1 MSDNNYRGS
10 KKQWGLFVALLP
22 LLLFGL
28 FYLYTKRARA
38 DVSTMVYPEKMFAI
52 GTDTLVGDGG
62 YKTIDSVYHIVPDF
76 NLTNQ
81 YNQSITKIDLEGKV
95 LLFNFFFT
103 SCPSICP
110 KMTAQMA
117 RVQEAFIKDDEVV
130 LVSISIDPTRD
141 TVQQLKAFATE
152 YFAVPGKWHFL
163 TGDKEAIYEF
173 AGKGLKLLVQS
184 EGGDAEHDGFV
195 HSDRVVLV
203 DPDWNIRGFYNGT
216 DVKDVNFMMGDI
228 TLIMKEYSR

>member
-10 KKQWGLFVALLP
+10 KKQWGLFIALLP

-38 DVSTMVYPEKMFAI
+38 DVSTMVFPEKMFVI
-52 GTDTLVGDGG
+52 GIDTIIGDGG
-62 YKTIDSVYHIVPDF
+62 YKTIDSVFYVIPDF
-76 NLTNQ
+76 DFTNQ
-81 YNQSITKIDLEGKV
+81 YNQHISKADLKDKV
-95 LLFNFFFT
+95 LLINFFFT

-110 KMTAQMA
+110 KMTAQLA
-117 RVQEAFIKDDEVV
+117 RVQEAFIRDDEVV

-141 TVQQLKAFATE
+141 TIQQLKEFATE
-152 YFAVPGKWHFL
+152 YGAIPGKWHFF
-163 TGDKEAIYEF
+163 TGDKEAIYQF
-173 AGKGLKLLVQS
+173 AGAGLKLLAQS
-184 EGGDAEHDGFV
+184 EGGDADNDGFI

-216 DVKDVNFMMGDI
+216 DEKDVNFMMGDI
-228 TLIMKEYSR
+228 TLIMKEYTR